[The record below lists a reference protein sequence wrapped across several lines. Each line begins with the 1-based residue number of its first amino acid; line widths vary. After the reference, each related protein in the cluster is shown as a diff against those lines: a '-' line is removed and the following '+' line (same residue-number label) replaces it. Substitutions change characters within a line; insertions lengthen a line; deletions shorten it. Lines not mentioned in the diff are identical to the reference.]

1 MNKLDKNTQDLY
13 KVILSLDD
21 LNEAE
26 RFFRD
31 LLTTGEIKEFGRRW
45 RTAIMLNEG
54 HSYNKIHQVTKLSST
69 TIARI
74 SRWLRHGCN
83 GYRLALDRSN
93 YSSQNVANRADSNKS

>member
-1 MNKLDKNTQDLY
+1 MSKLNKNTQDLY
-13 KVILSLDD
+13 KAILSLDD

-31 LLTTGEIKEFGRRW
+31 LLTAGEIEEFGRRW
-45 RTAIMLNEG
+45 RAAIMLNEG
-54 HSYNKIHQVTKLSST
+54 QSYVEIHQATKLSST

-74 SRWLRHGCN
+74 SRWLRHGRN

-93 YSSQNVANRADSNKS
+93 YSSKDVANRVDSNKS

>member
-13 KVILSLDD
+13 NAILSLHN

-54 HSYNKIHQVTKLSST
+54 QSYTEIHRVTKLSST

-74 SRWLRHGCN
+74 SRWLHHGRN

-93 YSSQNVANRADSNKS
+93 DFSKDVANRADSNKS

>member
-1 MNKLDKNTQDLY
+1 MNKLVKNTHVLY
-13 KVILSLDD
+13 KAILSLSD

-54 HSYNKIHQVTKLSST
+54 QSYIEIHRVTKLSST

-74 SRWLRHGCN
+74 SRWLRYGRD
-83 GYRLALDRSN
+83 GYRLALDRSK
-93 YSSQNVANRADSNKS
+93 YSSKDVANRADSNKS